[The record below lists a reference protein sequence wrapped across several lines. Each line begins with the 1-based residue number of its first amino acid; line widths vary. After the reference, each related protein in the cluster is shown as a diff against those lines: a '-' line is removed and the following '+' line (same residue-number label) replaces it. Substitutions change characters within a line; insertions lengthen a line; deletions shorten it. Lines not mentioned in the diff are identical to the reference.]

1 MKVEERFLLY
11 NPLTLQLY
19 YTIMQKVYRTMG
31 VQLGGLI
38 TKVAYRFE
46 RSHTSQT

>member
-19 YTIMQKVYRTMG
+19 YTIMQK
-31 VQLGGLI
+31 I
-38 TKVAYRFE
+38 
-46 RSHTSQT
+46 